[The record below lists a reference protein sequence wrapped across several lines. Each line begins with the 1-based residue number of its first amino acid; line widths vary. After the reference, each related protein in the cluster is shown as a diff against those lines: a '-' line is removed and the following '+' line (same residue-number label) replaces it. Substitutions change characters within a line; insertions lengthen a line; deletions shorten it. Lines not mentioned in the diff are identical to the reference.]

1 MNRTDAFSRVMVLD
15 ELEHLDSDSLSLV
28 LAVATSTF
36 RIIGISNTH
45 TLTTKPTV
53 STLTLHFKPYTAQE
67 MSDII
72 SKRLDALALP
82 EDVKFLIAPPALTFA
97 SRKVASQTGD
107 LRACLSLVRG
117 ALEMAEK
124 DQAKKALAHQGDGAA
139 PFLPVSIAHVIAA
152 TKSTTTQAPG
162 TVGVVRQ
169 LNLQA
174 RLVLLSLILAI
185 RRVTASLSLST
196 ANNSTPSKSPVKGKA
211 KAKVAE
217 TLSADALFAFYS
229 RLLGGSDAAFH
240 AVSRSEFTDLLG
252 LLETQGLLERGGA
265 GATPMKGKPKKSEK
279 GDVVKLPS
287 TSREEEMIKGLTE
300 SEQGHMEGPAERE
313 IRSIWN
319 REATKIKREIED
331 KEMTLKKRKDAFED
345 ATEA

>member
-1 MNRTDAFSRVMVLD
+1 VFSRVMVLD

-28 LAVATSTF
+28 LAIATSTF

-72 SKRLDALALP
+72 SERLSALTLP
-82 EDVKFLIAPPALTFA
+82 ENVKFLIAPPALTFA

-117 ALEMAEK
+117 AVEVAEK
-124 DQAKKALAHQGDGAA
+124 DQAKKALAHQGEGVA

-152 TKSTTTQAPG
+152 TKSNVTQAPG

-174 RLVLLSLILAI
+174 RIVLLSLILAI
-185 RRVTASLSLST
+185 RRVTASLSLN
-196 ANNSTPSKSPVKGKA
+196 APNNGTPIKSPAKS
-211 KAKVAE
+211 KAKVKVAE
-217 TLSADALFAFYS
+217 ALSADTLFAFYT
-229 RLLGGSDAAFH
+229 RLLSGSDAAFH

-252 LLETQGLLERGGA
+252 LLETQGLLERGA
-265 GATPMKGKPKKSEK
+265 GANPMKGRPKKSDK
-279 GDVVKLPS
+279 GEAVKLPS

-300 SEQGHMEGPAERE
+300 SEDGQMEGPAERE
-313 IRSIWN
+313 IRSIWD
-319 REATKIKREIED
+319 REAIKIKREVED
-331 KEMTLKKRKDAFED
+331 KELTLKKRNDAFED